1 VWAVLLGESLV
12 LRFSSDQVELT
23 RILTGGAIPPNLR
36 GTTDDTL
43 YTHYSSLSTV
53 QANWGLKSLG
63 KGDTIA

>member
-1 VWAVLLGESLV
+1 VSLSYV

-23 RILTGGAIPPNLR
+23 RILTGGAIPLSLR

-43 YTHYSSLSTV
+43 YTHYSSLSTM

-63 KGDTIA
+63 RGDTIA